1 MVWNYGP
8 ERGEAIRVLQEQIR
22 QAKSRLNAI
31 AATADSQEVS
41 FEARDQAY
49 LDYGQLHEEMQIMK
63 QAFEVLSDEDDLNDA
78 KAMEDALKLLRRDIE
93 K

>member
-8 ERGEAIRVLQEQIR
+8 ERGEAIRVLEEQIR
-22 QAKSRLNAI
+22 QAKSRLNDI

-41 FEARDQAY
+41 FEARDQAD
-49 LDYGQLHEEMQIMK
+49 LDYGRLSREAKLME
-63 QAFEVLSDEDDLNDA
+63 QAFEMLSDENDQNDGR
-78 KAMEDALKLLRRDIE
+78 AMQEALEMLRRDIE

>member
-22 QAKSRLNAI
+22 EAKIRLAAI
-31 AATADSQEVS
+31 EATADSQEVS
-41 FEARDQAY
+41 FHKRDQAD
-49 LDYGQLHEEMQIMK
+49 LDYGALNNEVKIME
-63 QAFEVLSDEDDLNDA
+63 QAFEMLSDEDDGNDMA
-78 KAMEDALKLLRRDIE
+78 AMQKALEMLRRDIE

>member
-8 ERGEAIRVLQEQIR
+8 ERGEAIRVLEEQIR

-31 AATADSQEVS
+31 AATADAVEASYV
-41 FEARDQAY
+41 ARDEADLAY
-49 LDYGQLHEEMQIMK
+49 GALNDEVKIMEQVFEM
-63 QAFEVLSDEDDLNDA
+63 LSDEDDQNDMM
-78 KAMEDALKLLRRDIE
+78 AMEEALKILRRDIE

>member
-22 QAKSRLNAI
+22 QAKSRLNDI

-41 FEARDQAY
+41 FEARDQAD
-49 LDYGQLHEEMQIMK
+49 LNYGRLNDEVKIMEQVFEM
-63 QAFEVLSDEDDLNDA
+63 LSDEDDQNDVA
-78 KAMEDALKLLRRDIE
+78 AMEKALEMLRRDV
-93 K
+93 KK